1 MEEFKGFSGKAGNI
15 QVPPEFFS
23 TVLPALKDIDE
34 IRFILILF
42 WYLQSRDEN
51 TGYADVEELLAEP
64 AVRKLFNHGEGQWE
78 SNFRSALDKALD
90 DKLVL
95 LGNKGDRQLLFIN
108 SPRGSALFQGL
119 ASGEWQPGEPGIAPH
134 SLASER
140 PNIFLLYEQNI
151 GLITPLMAET
161 LADAEKTYPSEWIEE
176 AVKIAVE
183 RNARNWRFVEA
194 ILRSWKE
201 KGRNERDQRSTP
213 ESRKRDSEGEFGDFI
228 HH

>member
-1 MEEFKGFSGKAGNI
+1 MEDFKGFSGKAGNI

-23 TVLPALKDIDE
+23 TVLPELQDVDE
-34 IRFILILF
+34 IRLMLILF
-42 WYLQSRDEN
+42 WYMQSRDEN
-51 TGYADVEELLAEP
+51 TGFVAVDELMQEP
-64 AVRKLFNHGEGQWE
+64 VVKDLFGNSEVNWENKLRNT
-78 SNFRSALDKALD
+78 LDKAVAD
-90 DKLVL
+90 RLVL
-95 LGNKGDRQLLFIN
+95 SGIKGDRQFLFIN
-108 SPRGSALFQGL
+108 SPRGAALYQGL
-119 ASGEWQPGEPGIAPH
+119 ASGDWVPGETSIAPH
-134 SLASER
+134 SLSGER
-140 PNIFLLYEQNI
+140 PNIFALYEQNI

-201 KGRNERDQRSTP
+201 KGRNERDQRSAS

-228 HH
+228 RH

>member
-95 LGNKGDRQLLFIN
+95 LGK
-108 SPRGSALFQGL
+108 
-119 ASGEWQPGEPGIAPH
+119 
-134 SLASER
+134 
-140 PNIFLLYEQNI
+140 
-151 GLITPLMAET
+151 
-161 LADAEKTYPSEWIEE
+161 
-176 AVKIAVE
+176 
-183 RNARNWRFVEA
+183 
-194 ILRSWKE
+194 
-201 KGRNERDQRSTP
+201 
-213 ESRKRDSEGEFGDFI
+213 
-228 HH
+228 